1 MHSMTGYGHSVV
13 SADGRELCMEIR
25 SVNHRYLDLAMRLP
39 RTIGFIEDDIRK
51 MTAEKLSRGHLDI
64 QVTYA
69 NHRQD
74 ARRVSP
80 DLALARAYKEAI
92 GEIRQALDE
101 PEQSVLREILTM
113 PDVLS
118 VVEGEEDQDAV
129 RGLVRR
135 ALEETLG
142 QILIMREAEGRRLA
156 ADLMLKV
163 DTLSGIV
170 EAISARA
177 PLVVEEYRT
186 KLHRRLQDLLN
197 GELDESR
204 FQTEV
209 AIFADKDVTVLNV
222 WATFCDPCIREMP
235 DLEKLSEEFPDNVQ
249 VVGVVIDTP
258 PAGAETGGEADQWG
272 GDADNI
278 DLARKICTET
288 GVKYTNILAS
298 ESVLQMLS
306 NVEAVPTTFILDR
319 SGNIISKPFV
329 GADIE
334 GYKKA
339 VEEYLAEQ

>member
-1 MHSMTGYGHSVV
+1 MTAGYAYENGGKMNKRTILILIKLIPVV
-13 SADGRELCMEIR
+13 SAALSFILIFSNAQAVAFLGFAFFFAGRK
-25 SVNHRYLDLAMRLP
+25 AAK
-39 RTIGFIEDDIRK
+39 EDKTLKI
-51 MTAEKLSRGHLDI
+51 LGILDI
-64 QVTYA
+64 LSTVSIIVFYA
-69 NHRQD
+69 VVFFAIAKGITDTGDAGDDSNHYAVED
-74 ARRVSP
+74 
-80 DLALARAYKEAI
+80 
-92 GEIRQALDE
+92 
-101 PEQSVLREILTM
+101 REIGSNLGTFESADM
-113 PDVLS
+113 DGN
-118 VVEGEEDQDAV
+118 VV
-129 RGLVRR
+129 
-135 ALEETLG
+135 
-142 QILIMREAEGRRLA
+142 
-156 ADLMLKV
+156 
-163 DTLSGIV
+163 
-170 EAISARA
+170 
-177 PLVVEEYRT
+177 
-186 KLHRRLQDLLN
+186 
-197 GELDESR
+197 
-204 FQTEV
+204 TE

-298 ESVLQMLS
+298 ESVLQML
-306 NVEAVPTTFILDR
+306 EAVPTTFILDR

>member
-1 MHSMTGYGHSVV
+1 MHSMTGYGRSVV

-101 PEQSVLREILTM
+101 PEQSVLREILAM

-177 PLVVEEYRT
+177 PRVVEEYRT

-209 AIFADKDVTVLNV
+209 AIFADKAAIDEELVRLRAHIVHIHDIVAGTEPAGRKLDFLAQELNREV
-222 WATFCDPCIREMP
+222 NTIGSKASDGEIASMVIAAKAEIEKIREQ
-235 DLEKLSEEFPDNVQ
+235 VQ
-249 VVGVVIDTP
+249 NF
-258 PAGAETGGEADQWG
+258 E
-272 GDADNI
+272 
-278 DLARKICTET
+278 
-288 GVKYTNILAS
+288 
-298 ESVLQMLS
+298 
-306 NVEAVPTTFILDR
+306 
-319 SGNIISKPFV
+319 
-329 GADIE
+329 
-334 GYKKA
+334 
-339 VEEYLAEQ
+339 

>member
-1 MHSMTGYGHSVV
+1 MTAGYAYENGGKMNKRTILILIKLIPVV
-13 SADGRELCMEIR
+13 SAALSFILIFSNAQAGSVATVSVILAFLGFAFFFVGRKAAKKDKTLKI
-25 SVNHRYLDLAMRLP
+25 LG
-39 RTIGFIEDDIRK
+39 I
-51 MTAEKLSRGHLDI
+51 LDI
-64 QVTYA
+64 LSTVSIIVFYA
-69 NHRQD
+69 VVFFAIAKGITDTGDAGDDSNHYAVED
-74 ARRVSP
+74 
-80 DLALARAYKEAI
+80 
-92 GEIRQALDE
+92 
-101 PEQSVLREILTM
+101 REIGSNLGAFESADM
-113 PDVLS
+113 DGN
-118 VVEGEEDQDAV
+118 VV
-129 RGLVRR
+129 
-135 ALEETLG
+135 
-142 QILIMREAEGRRLA
+142 
-156 ADLMLKV
+156 
-163 DTLSGIV
+163 
-170 EAISARA
+170 
-177 PLVVEEYRT
+177 
-186 KLHRRLQDLLN
+186 
-197 GELDESR
+197 
-204 FQTEV
+204 TE

-334 GYKKA
+334 GYKNA
-339 VEEYLAEQ
+339 VDEYLAGQ

>member
-1 MHSMTGYGHSVV
+1 MTAGYAYENGGKMNKRTILILIKLIPVV
-13 SADGRELCMEIR
+13 SAALSFILIFSNAQASSVATVSVILAFLGFAFFFAGRK
-25 SVNHRYLDLAMRLP
+25 AAK
-39 RTIGFIEDDIRK
+39 EDKTLKI
-51 MTAEKLSRGHLDI
+51 LGILDI
-64 QVTYA
+64 LSTVSIIVFYA
-69 NHRQD
+69 VVFFAIAKGITDTGDAGDDSNHYAVED
-74 ARRVSP
+74 
-80 DLALARAYKEAI
+80 
-92 GEIRQALDE
+92 
-101 PEQSVLREILTM
+101 REIGSNLGTFESADM
-113 PDVLS
+113 DGN
-118 VVEGEEDQDAV
+118 VV
-129 RGLVRR
+129 
-135 ALEETLG
+135 
-142 QILIMREAEGRRLA
+142 
-156 ADLMLKV
+156 
-163 DTLSGIV
+163 
-170 EAISARA
+170 
-177 PLVVEEYRT
+177 
-186 KLHRRLQDLLN
+186 
-197 GELDESR
+197 
-204 FQTEV
+204 TE
-209 AIFADKDVTVLNV
+209 AIFADNS
-222 WATFCDPCIREMP
+222 FCDPCIREMP